1 MKSTPSRGS
10 HPASAPSEASAAEPV
25 GRRRLLVGA
34 GVAGAAAVAAGV
46 AHHAAVDDAVAAA
59 ATPKEATEGEGYRLT
74 AHIRRY
80 YETTKA

>member
-10 HPASAPSEASAAEPV
+10 HPAPVPGSEPV

-34 GVAGAAAVAAGV
+34 GVAGAAAVAAHV
-46 AHHAAVDDAVAAA
+46 AHRAAVEVPADGAPKAADAAA
-59 ATPKEATEGEGYRLT
+59 GEGYRLT
-74 AHIRRY
+74 PHIRRY